1 MVRRS
6 EFHRCKFCINWN
18 EYTGSCPSVDK
29 CDMTDCTI
37 KNQFRLNPDAVI
49 CKAKEYDVTV
59 QDVLTLIDRCT
70 DPKE

>member
-18 EYTGSCPSVDK
+18 EYTESCPSVDK
-29 CDMTDCTI
+29 CDMTDYTI

-49 CKAKEYDVTV
+49 CKAKEYDITI

>member
-6 EFHRCKFCINWN
+6 EFHRCKFCINWH
-18 EYTGSCPSVDK
+18 EYTESCPCVDN
-29 CDMTDCTI
+29 CDMTDYTI

-49 CKAKEYDVTV
+49 CKAKEYGITV